1 MGLRGNGGR
10 MVRQDCPGF
19 PDRKAYRGCRALPGR
34 QASAGRRGRKAYR
47 VFPDNRVTLALKEHQ
62 GCKGHQAH
70 RAFKGRL
77 VRKDPKVRR
86 ARLDPSLY
94 PE

>member
-1 MGLRGNGGR
+1 MALKGNGGWMAR
-10 MVRQDCPGF
+10 KDCPGF
-19 PDRKAYRGCRALPGR
+19 PDRKAYRGCRALLGR
-34 QASAGRRGRKAYR
+34 QVCAGRRGRKAYR
-47 VFPDNRVTLALKEHQ
+47 GSPDNRVALALKGYQ

-94 PE
+94 QE